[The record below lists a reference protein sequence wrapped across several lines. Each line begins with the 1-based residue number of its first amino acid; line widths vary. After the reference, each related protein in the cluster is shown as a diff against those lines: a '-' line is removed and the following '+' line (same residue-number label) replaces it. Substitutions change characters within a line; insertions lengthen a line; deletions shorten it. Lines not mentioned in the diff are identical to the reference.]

1 MHPCEQPSK
10 TPQGYI
16 ERDADSG
23 FRPEF
28 ALKIRIKAIFL
39 TRRPNASREENVLPP
54 RGHQS
59 TGIGKAMSV
68 TTGTKSESGL
78 GETVRVVIHA
88 LLIAL
93 VIRTFLFQPFNIPS
107 GSMKATLLVGD
118 YLFVSKYS
126 YGYSHYSIPFSPNIF
141 SGRIFGSEPNRGDI
155 VVFRLPRDDSTDY
168 IKRVIGL
175 PGDRIEVK
183 SGLLYINDEPIKR
196 ERLSDFVGEDP
207 CGSADA
213 TARVKRWKETLP
225 NGVSYETL
233 DCTDNSYMDNT
244 IVYTVPPGHFFM
256 MGDNRDNST
265 DSRFLSQVGY
275 VPFENIIGRAQ
286 MIFFSIAEGEQA
298 WMIWRWPLAVRW
310 NRLFSIVR

>member
-1 MHPCEQPSK
+1 
-10 TPQGYI
+10 
-16 ERDADSG
+16 
-23 FRPEF
+23 
-28 ALKIRIKAIFL
+28 
-39 TRRPNASREENVLPP
+39 
-54 RGHQS
+54 
-59 TGIGKAMSV
+59 MSA

-78 GETVRVVIHA
+78 GETIRVVIHA

-175 PGDRIEVK
+175 PGDRIEVRN
-183 SGLLYINDEPIKR
+183 GLLYINDEPIKR

-213 TARVKRWKETLP
+213 TAKVKRWKETLP
-225 NGVSYETL
+225 NGVSYESL

-298 WMIWRWPLAVRW
+298 WMIWRWPFAVRW